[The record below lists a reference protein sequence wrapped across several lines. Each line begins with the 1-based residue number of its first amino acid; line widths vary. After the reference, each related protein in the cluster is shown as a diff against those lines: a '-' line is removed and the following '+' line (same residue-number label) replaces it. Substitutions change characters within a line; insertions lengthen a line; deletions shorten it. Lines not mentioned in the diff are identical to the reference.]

1 MIVRRAGVGSRHG
14 DGGSV
19 SGVLTSFVVYK
30 GLKSPGREGTGQKVM
45 FRKFC
50 LKLRRRNLSVRV
62 TAHWSG
68 LPKDYGVSF
77 TGAAQNHRDAILCPG
92 LWDDPA

>member
-1 MIVRRAGVGSRHG
+1 MIVRWAGVGSRHG

-19 SGVLTSFVVYK
+19 NGVLTSFVAYK

-45 FRKFC
+45 FRKVC
-50 LKLRRRNLSVRV
+50 LKLRRRNLPVRV
-62 TAHWSG
+62 TTHWSR
-68 LPKDYGVSF
+68 LPRDYGVSF

-92 LWDDPA
+92 LWDNLA